1 MYKLMKEMRDENLRL
16 KQKILKLTDT
26 EQSQNKT

>member
-16 KQKILKLTDT
+16 KQKILKLTNT